1 MILSLNFISKYRKSN
16 MKETY
21 DADIVQI
28 YYKVTVRTGEH
39 YDDIDLEDERKI
51 FPEMLTWFGPT
62 WFARNFPH
70 NEDDLPKGVEPAQ
83 HFLTWDKKKG
93 ICLCVGYY
101 IDQDII
107 DDTDDFKET
116 LAKIIDDAEG
126 QFSDGWGEGFE
137 QRDFKVGRTRYAP
150 QAQSDV
156 IAIVAPVACY
166 ENFMVKWKS
175 VNEIEHTEWMLGYDN
190 DAFNICFNKAAHEKK
205 LQENKY
211 FGIGKEEMFKFIEKN
226 KKHFFIAR

>member
-1 MILSLNFISKYRKSN
+1 
-16 MKETY
+16 MKERY

-28 YYKVTVRTGEH
+28 YYKVTVRTGENW
-39 YDDIDLEDERKI
+39 DDVDLKTERKI
-51 FPEMLTWFGPT
+51 FPEMLAWFGPT

-93 ICLCVGYY
+93 ICLCIGYY
-101 IDQDII
+101 IDQSII
-107 DDTDDFKET
+107 DNTEDFKET
-116 LAKIIDDAEG
+116 LTKIIDDASG

-137 QRDFKVGRTRYAP
+137 QRDFKVGRTRYSP
-150 QAQSDV
+150 QAQDDV
-156 IAIVAPVACY
+156 IAIVAQVALH

-175 VNEIEHTEWMLGYDN
+175 VDEIEHTDWMLGYDN

-205 LQENKY
+205 LQESLY
-211 FGIGKEEMFKFIEKN
+211 LGFEKEEIFKFIEKN
-226 KKHFFIAR
+226 KNHFFIAR

>member
-1 MILSLNFISKYRKSN
+1 

-21 DADIVQI
+21 SADIVQI
-28 YYKVTVRTGEH
+28 YYKVNVRKGVN
-39 YDDIDLEDERKI
+39 YDDIDLEEERKI
-51 FPEMLTWFGPT
+51 FLDLLTWFAPS
-62 WFARNFPH
+62 WFARSFPH
-70 NEDDLPKGVEPAQ
+70 NEGDLPKGVKPAQ
-83 HFLTWDKKKG
+83 HFFTWDKKEG

-107 DDTDDFKET
+107 YDTDDFKDT
-116 LAKIIDDAEG
+116 LDKIIDDASG
-126 QFSDGWGEGFE
+126 QFSDGWGESLE
-137 QRDFKVGRTRYAP
+137 QCDFKVGRARYSP
-150 QAQSDV
+150 QAHSNV

-175 VNEIEHTEWMLGYDN
+175 VDEIEHTDWMLAYDN

-205 LQENKY
+205 LQEHWY
-211 FGIGKEEMFKFIEKN
+211 FGMDKEEIFEFIKKN